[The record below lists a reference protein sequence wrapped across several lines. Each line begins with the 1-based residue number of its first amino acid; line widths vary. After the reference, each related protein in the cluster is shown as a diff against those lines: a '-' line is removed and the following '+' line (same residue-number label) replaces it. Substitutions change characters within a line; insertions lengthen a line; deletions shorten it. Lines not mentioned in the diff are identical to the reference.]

1 MTEKEKLEFLVATN
15 GTCKGRKFRCHDC
28 PLTDKCHSTIT
39 DEEILGF
46 AKERL
51 AELSKQTSVDSFVE
65 GYKAHQQKL
74 KNLGY
79 TDDSRFSEPLTFFV
93 QQMERKLRENNF
105 KGTWTTESLHDL
117 FRLMIVETHELS
129 DEIHCTSPRDF
140 AWAERVALEA
150 ADTANFCMMI
160 ADLARS
166 MVASDFHRDDEVMAD
181 GKKWRVDY
189 VTSSCLGLSSADGS
203 HKELS
208 KEVCTKVDHTFDGIV
223 TP

>member
-1 MTEKEKLEFLVATN
+1 MTDKEKLESLVAMN
-15 GTCKGRKFRCHDC
+15 GICTDKKFECYDC
-28 PLTDKCHSTIT
+28 PLWNKCSSAIS
-39 DEEILGF
+39 DGEILAM

-51 AELSKQTSVDSFVE
+51 AKP
-65 GYKAHQQKL
+65 
-74 KNLGY
+74 
-79 TDDSRFSEPLTFFV
+79 DDSRFSEPLTFFV

-166 MVASDFHRDDEVMAD
+166 MVASDFHRDDEVTAD

-189 VTSSCLGLSSADGS
+189 VTSSCLGISSVDGD